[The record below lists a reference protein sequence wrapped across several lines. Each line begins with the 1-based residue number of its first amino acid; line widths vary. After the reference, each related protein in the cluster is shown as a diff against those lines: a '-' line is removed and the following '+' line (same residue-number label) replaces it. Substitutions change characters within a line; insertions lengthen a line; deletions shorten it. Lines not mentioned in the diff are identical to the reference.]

1 MQCMPKRGLKVIMQE
16 ELLLAR
22 VGRFYSREGL
32 VVILSLQHPNQIDL
46 YFVIGL
52 LVIVAVSVFF
62 LMRRK

>member
-22 VGRFYSREGL
+22 VGRFYSQEGL
-32 VVILSLQHPNQIDL
+32 VVMLSLQHPNRIDL

-52 LVIVAVSVFF
+52 LAIVAVSVFF

>member
-1 MQCMPKRGLKVIMQE
+1 MQE

-32 VVILSLQHPNQIDL
+32 VVILSLQHPNRIDL